1 MPWKVADVESHMKGL
16 GPSQSQAWVKMANS
30 SLMNCMKKGGSEESC
45 AGMAIRIANAGVKK
59 VESQDISFSNP
70 LLEATHVDKEKGIYE
85 VTIIKEGLT
94 SDGRRY
100 YPRETLERAVPLFE
114 GIQAFADHPTKSE
127 MKDRPER
134 SIRDLIGMYEAPT
147 LRAAADGTR
156 LRARLKTL
164 ESSKWVRPILDMAT
178 ENPKMAGTS
187 IHADGKVLPK
197 GKGEADLVES
207 IDAVFSTDVVT
218 KPNAGGRIET
228 ILASQREE
236 GGEEMKIEELTLEQ
250 LKKDRPD
257 LFESAVRQE
266 KETLEAAHKKALEE
280 AKKEKEGDKF
290 VSKEAFESL
299 KESQESLLIEKKITE
314 SKILD
319 AVKDKEDQKKVNEFL
334 TASLK
339 GKTEEEQ
346 DKIIE
351 SQRTFLKGIG
361 AKVQGN
367 GPKEAETKKG
377 YHIGSLLPEA
387 KKAYFELQE
396 VK

>member
-16 GPSQSQAWVKMANS
+16 GSSQKEAWVKMANS
-30 SLMNCMKKGGSEESC
+30 SLMNCMNKGGSEESC
-45 AGMAIRIANAGVKK
+45 AGMAIRIAKDGVKK

-70 LLEATHVDKEKGIYE
+70 LLEATTVDKEKGIYE

-100 YPRETLERAVPLFE
+100 YPKETLEKAAPLFE
-114 GIQAFADHPTKSE
+114 GVQAFADHPTKSE

-147 LRAAADGTR
+147 LRASSDGV
-156 LRARLKTL
+156 RLKTL

-187 IHADGKVLPK
+187 IHADGRVLPK

-228 ILASQREE
+228 ILASKRNE

-280 AKKEKEGDKF
+280 AKKAQDNGRF
-290 VSKEAFESL
+290 VSKEAFETL
-299 KESQESLLIEKKITE
+299 KTSQESLLIEKKITE